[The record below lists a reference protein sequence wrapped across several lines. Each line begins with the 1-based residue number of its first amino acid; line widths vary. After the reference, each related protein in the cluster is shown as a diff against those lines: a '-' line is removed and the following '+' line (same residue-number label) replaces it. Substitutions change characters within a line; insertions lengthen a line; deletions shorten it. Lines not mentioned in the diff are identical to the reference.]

1 MCSNCISVERI
12 LLEIRGKYGADMKIA
27 VCSKQK
33 ENMQIKQWLRSAA
46 DADYFKLYLFSQ
58 KKQLLD
64 SYQHQYYYDL
74 ILLDFSADLETAR
87 QIRQL
92 DYHVRI
98 IFLADAEQSVW
109 SVFELDNAICLQR
122 PLQQVDVCK
131 TVQQYH
137 KEFLQIHQEMLL
149 PVYSDDGHR
158 EQRLFATRDILYMES
173 HLRKVYIHTINH
185 QRYELYGRISD
196 LEQQLGPEKFFR
208 THKSCLVNLDYVIYV
223 AADSIILYNPFQPT
237 EIRLPLARRKR
248 EQLREQ
254 LRVVFQL
261 TE

>member
-1 MCSNCISVERI
+1 
-12 LLEIRGKYGADMKIA
+12 MKIA
-27 VCSKQK
+27 VCSNQQ
-33 ENMQIKQWLRSAA
+33 ENMQIRQWLRAA
-46 DADYFKLYLFSQ
+46 TDADYFELYLFSQ

-64 SYQHQYYYDL
+64 SYQKEYYYDL
-74 ILLDFSADLETAR
+74 LLLDFSPELETAR

-92 DYHVRI
+92 DYHVQI
-98 IFLADAEQSVW
+98 IFLADAEQNIW
-109 SVFELDNAICLQR
+109 SVFELDKAICLQR
-122 PLQQVDVCK
+122 PLQQNDVCR

-149 PVYSDDGHR
+149 PVCSADGHR

-173 HLRKVYIHTINH
+173 HLRKVYIYTLDR
-185 QRYELYGRISD
+185 QCYELYGRISE
-196 LEQQLGPEKFFR
+196 LEQQLGPDKFFR
-208 THKSCLVNLDYVIYV
+208 THKSCLINLDYVVYV
-223 AADSIILYNPFQPT
+223 AADSVILYNPFQPS

-254 LRVVFQL
+254 LRTVFQL